1 MIRKFR
7 ENFGEYGV
15 IGKIANHDW
24 EISGKMG
31 KIANHGQDFF
41 LGKWGKLKT
50 MTGKF

>member
-1 MIRKFR
+1 MIRKIT

-31 KIANHGQDFF
+31 KIANHCQDFF
-41 LGKWGKLKT
+41 RKMGKIENHDW
-50 MTGKF
+50 